1 MTEEN
6 FRLVQK
12 IKITKVLSRNSVYV
26 KELGVVEGDT
36 LHIIMNV
43 RNCSGGRGNYA
54 RYIDIL
60 NLSNR
65 KTKNY
70 VSLNTFYERLDVL
83 FEYEQLL

>member
-1 MTEEN
+1 MTEEI
-6 FRLVQK
+6 FRLTQK
-12 IKITKVLSRNSVYV
+12 IKITKVLSRKSVYV

-36 LHIIMNV
+36 LLITMPV